1 MGYFVSNLMYGFR
14 YVYDILYKRLLVYIL
29 NIYVCV
35 LILVLH
41 IHHKGF
47 DMRHSVSMFFL

>member
-1 MGYFVSNLMYGFR
+1 MYGFR